1 MGEKPKGQDKVKWAG
16 STPVY
21 FLGGMVHT
29 AKTHYFCSH
38 GTSAQTSFIVLFA
51 LSPGYQ
57 LLPINANLV
66 FTKVLLHCSNL
77 PKLTD
82 NCSRTEAIQIAIQI
96 HPRNQELL
104 PGSLY
109 CHSLFIFTLNLTS
122 NMTQ

>member
-57 LLPINANLV
+57 LLPIKANLV
-66 FTKVLLHCSNL
+66 FTKVLLHCSKTHRQLLQNRSH
-77 PKLTD
+77 TG
-82 NCSRTEAIQIAIQI
+82 IAIQI

-104 PGSLY
+104 SGSLY